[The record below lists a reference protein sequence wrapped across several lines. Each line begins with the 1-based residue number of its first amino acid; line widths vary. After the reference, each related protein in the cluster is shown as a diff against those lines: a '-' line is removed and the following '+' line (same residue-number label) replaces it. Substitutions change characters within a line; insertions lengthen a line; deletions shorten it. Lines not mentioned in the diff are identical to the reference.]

1 MKSLCIIR
9 KPFDEK
15 VLTEK
20 SNTSKSNKK
29 WRPPQ
34 PTLLCGASLR
44 CQKLSPL
51 SNSDVINGISD
62 TKEEVQIMNQV
73 NEVVSCDSS
82 PRIIEE
88 DEDSMCEDELTNTT
102 SFVPHLLVLIV
113 KDSKRKSVKCKDKR
127 VIHRISSTNNNV
139 PSLGSLTMNH
149 DFGLLDPMF
158 EIDPDVQ
165 IVGVT
170 PGPSVSS
177 PTEETVGVSKSPID
191 IETLK
196 SDTKVTSSQNDSAM
210 TNTISSV
217 ISKTMKAGT
226 ILQCVELPKEYQRE
240 DLEISA
246 IVPTL
251 DKQHVIVSVIPRKQ
265 SKCVISNCVTCNG
278 NTESTMD
285 IPGGCLLLYRYKFD
299 DGEYALLEDVPV
311 MVKSID
317 KLDNAITSVL
327 ILPSDVCDLQEE
339 EDEGN
344 SSEISSQVP
353 NSRTGS
359 SKSCDVHG
367 LIVVTLS
374 SGKFWLMNVCDFKVL
389 AEVLPPENDQFI
401 SSTYCSGKSVFF
413 LMFDKSIQVMD

>member
-1 MKSLCIIR
+1 
-9 KPFDEK
+9 
-15 VLTEK
+15 
-20 SNTSKSNKK
+20 
-29 WRPPQ
+29 
-34 PTLLCGASLR
+34 
-44 CQKLSPL
+44 
-51 SNSDVINGISD
+51 
-62 TKEEVQIMNQV
+62 
-73 NEVVSCDSS
+73 
-82 PRIIEE
+82 
-88 DEDSMCEDELTNTT
+88 
-102 SFVPHLLVLIV
+102 
-113 KDSKRKSVKCKDKR
+113 
-127 VIHRISSTNNNV
+127 
-139 PSLGSLTMNH
+139 MNH

-217 ISKTMKAGT
+217 ISKTMKAGLYNNKQPPDDGMSIVDSVLPLQVTQFDITDFDCFLGMTDT
-226 ILQCVELPKEYQRE
+226 ITCCLSKVGTIA
-240 DLEISA
+240 EISR
-246 IVPTL
+246 
-251 DKQHVIVSVIPRKQ
+251 SSR
-265 SKCVISNCVTCNG
+265 
-278 NTESTMD
+278 
-285 IPGGCLLLYRYKFD
+285 
-299 DGEYALLEDVPV
+299 
-311 MVKSID
+311 
-317 KLDNAITSVL
+317 
-327 ILPSDVCDLQEE
+327 SDVCDLQEE

-413 LMFDKSIQVMD
+413 LMFDKSIQSMSFHLDIFSRFQANYNLLLMLQMEKHQIPLL